1 MSKDKNGLNKEEE
14 TNEPLLSIVTTNT
27 IATPAPSAFAT
38 VLENKP
44 TVPEEPKVSLTPKEK
59 VVVETPKPVK
69 KTVYELTYINDT
81 LLEVTLY
88 SYKAP
93 TYANSTSLLLTDFF
107 GKEELYEN
115 VLGLSEVKSSCKV
128 EYDQEEVLVNLTK
141 GVVIKSIDEEAWMSL
156 DYVSTKKLFDD
167 AVLRA
172 YRQASAVKTGQVPV
186 KTQQQRRTSS
196 IPIQPA
202 QDQMMDNEQ
211 FPVGNIPVN
220 RQPLIN
226 DF

>member
-1 MSKDKNGLNKEEE
+1 MSKDKDGLNKEEE

-44 TVPEEPKVSLTPKEK
+44 VVPEEPKVSLTPKA
-59 VVVETPKPVK
+59 VVVEAPKQVK

-81 LLEVTLY
+81 SLEVTLY

-93 TYANSTSLLLTDFF
+93 IYANATTLSLTEFF
-107 GKEELYEN
+107 GKELLYEN

-128 EYDQEEVLVNLTK
+128 EYDQEEVLINLTK

-167 AVLRA
+167 AVLQA
-172 YRQASAVKTGQVPV
+172 YRQASAIKTGHVPV

-196 IPIQPA
+196 TPIQPV

-211 FPVGNIPVN
+211 FPLGNIPVN